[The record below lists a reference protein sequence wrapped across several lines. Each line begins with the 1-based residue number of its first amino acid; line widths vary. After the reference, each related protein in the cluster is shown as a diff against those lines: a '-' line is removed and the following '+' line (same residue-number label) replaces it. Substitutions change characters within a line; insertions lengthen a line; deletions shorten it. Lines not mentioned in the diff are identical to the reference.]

1 MAVLGVSLSTT
12 GLSAAKGI
20 QLIAAR
26 EELDGTLPRGKGAA
40 ESTTETKT
48 DTKTR
53 AAVSAN
59 ASGKTAAPN
68 ELTPEQ
74 KRVVSE
80 LQRID
85 QVVREHEAAHLRA
98 GAGVVTSGAS
108 FSYTYGPDGKQ
119 YAIGGE
125 VGIDTSPEQK
135 PEANIDKG
143 QRIQIAALA
152 PAEPSS
158 QDYRIAA
165 IGGRIEQLGY
175 SGLAE
180 QRALQLAEKAAAQR
194 LERAQRNRGDT
205 VPAATATG
213 RPNATR
219 EALAQAYPASTV
231 SRSSRIDLLA

>member
-1 MAVLGVSLSTT
+1 MAILGVSLNTA

-20 QLIAAR
+20 QLIATR
-26 EELDGTLPRGKGAA
+26 EELEGTLPRGKGVA
-40 ESTTETKT
+40 EATTAPKT
-48 DTKTR
+48 DTQVQASINATRKT
-53 AAVSAN
+53 
-59 ASGKTAAPN
+59 TTQN

-74 KRVVSE
+74 KRLVSE

-108 FSYTYGPDGKQ
+108 FSYTYGPDGRQ
-119 YAIGGE
+119 YAVGGE

-158 QDYRIAA
+158 QDYRVAA

-175 SGLAE
+175 TGLAE
-180 QRALQLAEKAAAQR
+180 QRAVQLAEKAAAQR
-194 LERAQRNRGDT
+194 LERAQQNRGDA
-205 VPAATATG
+205 VPASAAAG
-213 RPNATR
+213 RANATR
-219 EALAQAYPASTV
+219 EALAASYAASSA
-231 SRSSRIDLLA
+231 SRSSRINLFA